1 MAHFPIN
8 HHLRPLYRTLAAL
21 AGIYV
26 LAFGITALAK
36 SSGQGF
42 FAQTDLPQALGLHA
56 NRAFAILSIVVG
68 AVLVAGA
75 IIGRNVDRWINL
87 VGGAVFLLSGFV
99 MLVLLRTDLNYLGFT
114 MTTCVVSF
122 VIGMVLAV
130 AGLYGQ
136 VGSVDQFDREE
147 KLRHGEGPDHQRHRL
162 LPSGQST

>member
-8 HHLRPLYRTLAAL
+8 HHLRPVYRALAAL

-26 LAFGITALAK
+26 LAFGITALVKA
-36 SSGQGF
+36 SGQAF
-42 FAQTDLPQALGLHA
+42 FAQSDLPQALGLRA

-68 AVLVAGA
+68 VVLVAGA

-87 VGGAVFLLSGFV
+87 VGGVVFLLSGFV
-99 MLVLLRTDLNYLGFT
+99 MMVLLRTDLNYLGFT

-122 VIGMVLAV
+122 VIGLLLAT
-130 AGLYGQ
+130 AGLYGE
-136 VGSVDQFDREE
+136 VGSVEQFDHEE
-147 KLRHGEGPDHQRHRL
+147 KLRHGEGPDHQRHKL